1 MEKRRFKRIKVNLKA
16 ERISGN
22 EKYGVYIED
31 ISENG
36 IHMITTP
43 SSAHEKYTHGTDID
57 LKFLFT
63 SGETL
68 KLHCK
73 VRWAYS
79 KIPPDGLTDSI
90 GLEIIDPP
98 SKYIEFVRALR

>member
-1 MEKRRFKRIKVNLKA
+1 MEKRCSKRIKVNLKA
-16 ERISGN
+16 ERLSGN
-22 EKYGVYIED
+22 EKYGVFIEN

-43 SSAHEKYTHGTDID
+43 SKTHKKYTRGTDID
-57 LKFLFT
+57 LKFHLS

-68 KLHCK
+68 NLQCK
-73 VRWAYS
+73 VRWAHL
-79 KIPPDGLTDSI
+79 KIPPNGLTDSI

-98 SKYIEFVRALR
+98 LKYIEFVRALQ